1 MAVRCA
7 RVSGMRAVGGRF
19 ICLWL
24 AALVAACACG
34 RSPQATG
41 GAAQSSIAHPDEVRV
56 HVTSVGFDQAT
67 GAHYVLLH
75 DDGQARELPIMIGD
89 NEAQAILLALHNIKP
104 DRPLTHD
111 LLRSVIE
118 ETGNRLDRILIS
130 DMRDEVF
137 YAKLF
142 LDKGRVTIDSRPSDA
157 IALAMASKAPIYVNS
172 KLFEDAPDAG
182 LGMLPAGKV
191 PQVAHALG
199 MTVEQLTPELAG
211 YFGAPESGGVLV
223 SEVDAAAQKAGVAR
237 GDLVVKVGERQ
248 VKALDDF
255 EQTIAAAR
263 NSGAVNVT
271 IVRSGA
277 DRTVMLVNGPAPGA
291 AKR

>member
-1 MAVRCA
+1 M
-7 RVSGMRAVGGRF
+7 
-19 ICLWL
+19 
-24 AALVAACACG
+24 AALVAACACS
-34 RSPQATG
+34 RSPQVTG
-41 GAAQSSIAHPDEVRV
+41 GSAQTSGAHPDEVRV
-56 HVTSVGFDQAT
+56 HVTSVGYDQAT

-130 DMRDEVF
+130 EMRDEVF
-137 YAKLF
+137 YAKLY
-142 LDKGRVTIDSRPSDA
+142 LDKGKVTIDSRPSDA
-157 IALAMASKAPIYVNS
+157 IALAMATKAPIYVNS
-172 KLFEDAPDAG
+172 KLFEDADVAIISSG
-182 LGMLPAGKV
+182 NV
-191 PQVAHALG
+191 PKIAHAFG

-223 SEVDAAAQKAGVAR
+223 SEVDAAAKKAGVAR

-255 EQTIAAAR
+255 EQTIAAVR
-263 NSGAVNVT
+263 SSGVVNVT
-271 IVRSGA
+271 VVRSGA
-277 DRTVMLVNGPAPGA
+277 DRTVMLVNGPSPGA